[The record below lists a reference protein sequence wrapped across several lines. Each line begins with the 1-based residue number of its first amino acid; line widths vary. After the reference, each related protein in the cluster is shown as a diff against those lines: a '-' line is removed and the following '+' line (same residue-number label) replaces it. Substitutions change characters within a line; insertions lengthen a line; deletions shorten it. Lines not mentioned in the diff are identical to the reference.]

1 MKKLFGILALI
12 GTLASTGCTQKGY
25 EAKPYVEKHQGDKV
39 DTITYLMDPKTGLCF
54 AKQIS
59 LGSCQYV
66 TTSITCVP
74 CDSLRKIHLD
84 TLK

>member
-12 GTLASTGCTQKGY
+12 GTLTSTGCSKK
-25 EAKPYVEKHQGDKV
+25 AKESRSYIRNHQGDQL
-39 DTITYLMDPKTGLCF
+39 DTITYVTDIKTGLCF

-59 LGSCQYV
+59 LGANLFKS
-66 TTSITCVP
+66 TSITCVP

-84 TLK
+84 TLR

>member
-12 GTLASTGCTQKGY
+12 GTLASTGCSHKDREYLTYIKN
-25 EAKPYVEKHQGDKV
+25 HQDDQL
-39 DTITYLMDPKTGLCF
+39 DTITYVLDPKTGLCF

-59 LGSCQYV
+59 LGASNYKS
-66 TTSITCVP
+66 TSITCVP